1 MTTAILART
10 HAGPLAEID
19 DPPYQRAVRPGLLSR
34 IWSALAS
41 AGERRAAADI
51 ARHVRL
57 MGGQPTGDLER
68 DVELIVALRGLR

>member
-10 HAGPLAEID
+10 HAGSLAEID
-19 DPPYQRAVRPGLLSR
+19 DPPCQLAVRPGLLSR
-34 IWSALAS
+34 IWSALAA

-57 MGGQPTGDLER
+57 MGGQPTGDVER
-68 DVELIVALRGLR
+68 DVDQIVALRRLR